1 MACGHAFA
9 AGWHAVYVSARR
21 VSPVIVGREAEAGVL
36 EGAFDA
42 AADKMPQV
50 VLVGAEAGGGKSR
63 LVSEFTARVRD
74 RALVLDGG
82 CVPLGAAGLPYAPIT
97 AALRGLVR
105 ERGAGW
111 IAGLL
116 PGGDAGEL
124 AALVPEL
131 GSLSSGG
138 DPEMARGRLF
148 GLVLVLLEQLAAK
161 QPVVL
166 VIEDLH
172 WADRSTG
179 ELLAFLVRNLRQAA
193 VLLVATF
200 RSDELGQAG
209 PVRRLLA
216 ELGRLDRVTRL
227 ELERLSRGQVA
238 AQLEAILGRPPDL
251 AVASAVYERGGG
263 NPLFTEVLLN
273 PDGMLTPGLPGPA
286 RDLLL
291 SAVAELPADCQRV
304 LRAAAI
310 GSTRVGHGLLA
321 AVTGRDGEVL
331 DAALRPAVT
340 AAVLVT
346 GEADYAFR
354 HELFREAVL
363 WDLLPGERA
372 GIHRAFA
379 EALQADPSLSLDYLP
394 SVAEAL
400 HWRGAGE
407 HQRAL
412 PAAWAAAGA
421 ACSVFAYAEQLQMLE
436 LVLDL
441 WEGTPDAAAHVAT
454 DRVGV
459 IEIAAEAA
467 RLAGEPERGLPLVE
481 TALSGLDEACGPEL
495 AASLLQL
502 RAALRQQL
510 LLLGQVD
517 DLETALRLAQRPTRV
532 RARILGQLV
541 RALMMRDLYEQA
553 RPLATELQ
561 ELALRLE
568 DQGYQIEAQICLAQL
583 DRHDRDIM
591 ADLQAAAGAA
601 RRIGSGPLEMLAR
614 CEITNTL
621 EARGEHE
628 TAIEAGREA
637 LGRAGQLGLAR
648 YVTAP
653 IAGNLAESLVSAGR
667 WGEALEIIDDGLSR
681 NLAPF
686 ERECMLTCRGQ
697 IAAARGDQET
707 AAWMVAELRS
717 LPATEAETHR
727 AFPLARLDIEVR
739 LAGGDLDGALAV
751 ARTVPGV
758 RAESDPRYLWPLL
771 AAAMR
776 ACADATVTGQAGR
789 TGDLATLRDGLEQRA
804 AGTVQPGPVERAHT
818 AVFIAEAA
826 RAAGRLD
833 LAEWDA
839 AAAAWDAIGQPY
851 LLACALLQAAR
862 AAVGEGDRAAAV
874 DRLPQAAELAA
885 RLGARPLQQEIT
897 RLARRARIDL
907 PHAAGQARP
916 VAPFG
921 LTARELEV
929 LRLVAAGR
937 SNQQIAAEL
946 FISPKT
952 ASVHVSNILGKLGVT
967 SRVEAAATAH
977 RLHLLDG
984 G

>member
-1 MACGHAFA
+1 ML
-9 AGWHAVYVSARR
+9 
-21 VSPVIVGREAEAGVL
+21 VGREAEAGVL
-36 EGAFDA
+36 VGALEVA
-42 AADKMPQV
+42 AGGMPQV

-63 LVSEFTARVRD
+63 LVSEFTAQVRD
-74 RALVLDGG
+74 RALVLAGG
-82 CVPLGAAGLPYAPIT
+82 CVVLGAAGLPYAPIT
-97 AALRGLVR
+97 AALRELVR
-105 ERGAGW
+105 ERGVDGTT
-111 IAGLL
+111 GLL

-148 GLVLVLLEQLAAK
+148 GLVLVLLEQLAAQ
-161 QPVVL
+161 QPLVL

-216 ELGRLDRVTRL
+216 ELGRLDGVTRL
-227 ELERLSRGQVA
+227 ELDRLSRGQVA
-238 AQLEAILGRPPDL
+238 AQLEAILGRPPDP
-251 AVASAVYERGGG
+251 AVATTVYERGGG

-273 PDGMLTPGLPGPA
+273 PDGMLTRGLPGPA

-291 SAVAELPADCQRV
+291 GAVAELPADCQRV
-304 LRAAAI
+304 LRAAAV
-310 GSTRVGHGLLA
+310 GGTRIGHGLLA
-321 AVTGRDGEVL
+321 VVIRQEGELL
-331 DAALRPAVT
+331 DDALRPAV
-340 AAVLVT
+340 AAGVLVA
-346 GEADYAFR
+346 GETDYAFR

-394 SVAEAL
+394 SVAQAL

-407 HQRAL
+407 YRRAL
-412 PAAWAAAGA
+412 RAAWAAAGA
-421 ACSVFAYAEQLQMLE
+421 ACAVFAYAEQLQMLE

-441 WEGTPDAAAHVAT
+441 WEGTPDAADHVAT

-481 TALSGLDEACGPEL
+481 AALSGLDEACDPEL
-495 AASLLQL
+495 AASLLRL

-510 LLLGQVD
+510 LLPGQVD
-517 DLETALRLAQRPTRV
+517 DLGAALRLAQRHTQV

-541 RALMMRDLYEQA
+541 RALMMRDRYEEA
-553 RPLATELQ
+553 RPLAAELQ
-561 ELALRLE
+561 ALAVRLG

-583 DRHDRDIM
+583 GRHDGDIIP
-591 ADLQAAAGAA
+591 DLQDATGAA

-681 NLAPF
+681 DLAPF

-707 AAWMVAELRS
+707 AVRMVDELHS

-727 AFPLARLDIEVR
+727 AFPLTRLDIEVR

-751 ARTVPGV
+751 ARTVPSV
-758 RAESDPRYLWPLL
+758 RAGSDPRYLWPLL

-776 ACADATVTGQAGR
+776 ACGDAAVTGQAGR
-789 TGDLATLRDGLEQRA
+789 TGDLAALRDGLEQRA
-804 AGTVQPGPVERAHT
+804 AGTVQPGPVERAHA
-818 AVFIAEAA
+818 AVFVAEAA
-826 RAAGRLD
+826 RAAGHPD
-833 LAEWDA
+833 LAAWDA

-862 AAVGEGDRAAAV
+862 AAAGEGDRAAAAG
-874 DRLPQAAELAA
+874 RLPQAAELAA

-897 RLARRARIDL
+897 RLARRVRIDL
-907 PHAAGQARP
+907 PYAAGQAGP

-929 LRLVAAGR
+929 LQLVAAGR

-967 SRVEAAATAH
+967 SRVEVAATAH
-977 RLHLLDG
+977 RLHLLDPG
-984 G
+984 

>member
-304 LRAAAI
+304 LRAAAV

-628 TAIEAGREA
+628 AAIEAGREA

-686 ERECMLTCRGQ
+686 ERECMLTWRGQ

>member
-1 MACGHAFA
+1 MRPAHAAA
-9 AGWHAVYVSARR
+9 AGWHAVYMSARR
-21 VSPVIVGREAEAGVL
+21 VSPVLVGRKAEAGLL
-36 EGAFDA
+36 EGAFEA
-42 AADKMPQV
+42 AAGGMPQV
-50 VLVGAEAGGGKSR
+50 VLVGAEAGGGKTR
-63 LVSEFTARVRD
+63 LVTEFASQVRD
-74 RALVLDGG
+74 RALVLAGG
-82 CVPLGAAGLPYAPIT
+82 CVVLGAAGLPYAPIT
-97 AALRGLVR
+97 AALRELVR
-105 ERGAGW
+105 ERGVDGTT
-111 IAGLL
+111 GLL
-116 PGGDAGEL
+116 PGGDAGDL

-131 GSLSSGG
+131 GSPSSGG

-161 QPVVL
+161 QPLVL

-216 ELGRLDRVTRL
+216 ELGRLDGVTRL

-238 AQLEAILGRPPDL
+238 AQLEAILGRPPDP
-251 AVASAVYERGGG
+251 AVATAAYERGGG

-291 SAVAELPADCQRV
+291 GAVAELPADCQRV
-304 LRAAAI
+304 LRAAAV
-310 GSTRVGHGLLA
+310 GGARVGHGLLA
-321 AVTGRDGEVL
+321 AVTGQAGEVL
-331 DAALRPAVT
+331 DDALRPAVT
-340 AAVLVT
+340 AAVLVA

-354 HELFREAVL
+354 HELFREVVL

-379 EALQADPSLSLDYLP
+379 EALEADPSLSLDYLP
-394 SVAEAL
+394 PVAQAL
-400 HWRGAGE
+400 YWRGAGE
-407 HQRAL
+407 QRRAL
-412 PAAWAAAGA
+412 RAAWAAAGA

-436 LVLDL
+436 VVLDL
-441 WEGTPDAAAHVAT
+441 WEGTPDAADDIAA

-481 TALSGLDEACGPEL
+481 AALDGLDEARDPEL
-495 AASLLQL
+495 AASLLWL
-502 RAALRQQL
+502 RSALRQQL
-510 LLLGQVD
+510 LVPGQVD
-517 DLETALRLAQRPTRV
+517 DLRAALRLAEHHTRV

-541 RALMMRDLYEQA
+541 RALMMRDRYEEA
-553 RPLATELQ
+553 RPLAAELQ
-561 ELALRLE
+561 ALAGRLG

-583 DRHDRDIM
+583 GRYDGDILPV
-591 ADLQAAAGAA
+591 LQDAAGAA
-601 RRIGSGPLEMLAR
+601 RRIGSGPLEMLAW

-628 TAIEAGREA
+628 AAIEAGREA
-637 LGRAGQLGLAR
+637 LGRADQLGLAR

-681 NLAPF
+681 GLAPF

-697 IAAARGDQET
+697 IAADRGDQET
-707 AAWMVAELRS
+707 AAHMVEELRS
-717 LPATEAETHR
+717 LPPTEAETHR
-727 AFPLARLDIEVR
+727 AFPLTRLDIEVR

-751 ARTVPGV
+751 AHTVPGA
-758 RAESDPRYLWPLL
+758 RAESDPRYIWPLL

-776 ACADATVTGQAGR
+776 ACADAAVTGPAGR
-789 TGDLATLRDGLEQRA
+789 TGDLAGLRDGLESLA
-804 AGTVQPGPVERAHT
+804 AGTAQPGRAERAHA

-826 RAAGRLD
+826 RAAGHPD
-833 LAEWDA
+833 LAAWDA
-839 AAAAWDAIGQPY
+839 AVAAWDAIGQPY
-851 LLACALLQAAR
+851 PLAYALLQAAR
-862 AAVGEGDRAAAV
+862 AAVGEGDRAAAA

-885 RLGARPLQQEIT
+885 RLGAQPLQQEIT

-907 PHAAGQARP
+907 PHAATQAGP

-929 LRLVAAGR
+929 LGLVAAGR

-952 ASVHVSNILGKLGVT
+952 ASVHVSNILAKLGVT

-977 RLHLLDG
+977 RLHLLDEG
-984 G
+984 